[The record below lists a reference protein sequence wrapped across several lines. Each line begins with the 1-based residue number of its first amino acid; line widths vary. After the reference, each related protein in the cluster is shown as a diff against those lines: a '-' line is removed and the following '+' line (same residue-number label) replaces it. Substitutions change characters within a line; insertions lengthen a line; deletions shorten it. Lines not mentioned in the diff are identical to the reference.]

1 MSRRSPSP
9 NTRKIA
15 GSLLER
21 LYVRLYAQL
30 AKGAIDVRFSRI
42 VVDSACQPSSH
53 KDGVVLSYKT
63 GGSSLLGAYL

>member
-1 MSRRSPSP
+1 
-9 NTRKIA
+9 
-15 GSLLER
+15 LER